1 MDTFLYKEIWIKWK
15 FIYLFILNNKG
26 VSIIFR
32 EELRNLSI
40 LKIEFV
46 FNSPVEYIYIYVCY
60 TFFVSYFVV
69 IRR

>member
-15 FIYLFILNNKG
+15 FTYLFILNNKG
-26 VSIIFR
+26 VIFR

-46 FNSPVEYIYIYVCY
+46 FNSPVEYIYIYIRVLY
-60 TFFVSYFVV
+60 FFRFVF
-69 IRR
+69 RRNS

>member
-15 FIYLFILNNKG
+15 FTYLFILNNKG
-26 VSIIFR
+26 VIFR

-46 FNSPVEYIYIYVCY
+46 FNSPVEYIYIRVLY
-60 TFFVSYFVV
+60 FFRFV
-69 IRR
+69 